1 MYTGTTED
9 GALSPR
15 SYGAFSQ
22 VLVTGAEMTLMTEL
36 LETEHR
42 PTEPRGHSTSK
53 RRRRT
58 MDRTIEGV
66 VLQIKGLVF
75 VRALLEQRGATE
87 LELAEHSAELNRQRD
102 RLAELVRET
111 A

>member
-1 MYTGTTED
+1 M
-9 GALSPR
+9 
-15 SYGAFSQ
+15 AFMNE
-22 VLVTGAEMTLMTEL
+22 VLQ
-36 LETEHR
+36 TEHR
-42 PTEPRGHSTSK
+42 RTKLRGRCTSK
-53 RRRRT
+53 QQRRT
-58 MDRTIEGV
+58 MDQKIEGV

-111 A
+111 P